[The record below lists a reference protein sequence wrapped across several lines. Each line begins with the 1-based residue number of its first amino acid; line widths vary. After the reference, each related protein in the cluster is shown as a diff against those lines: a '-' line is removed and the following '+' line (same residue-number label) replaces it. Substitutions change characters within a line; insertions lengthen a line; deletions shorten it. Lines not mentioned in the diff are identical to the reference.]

1 MKPEKANE
9 LTRLLALVLAIIV
22 VVATATLFIDHFVV
36 IIIVLL
42 LAVAA
47 IYAFNLMQAKSVQKA
62 LEKQNEIHQLKI
74 NLIKSSLDPHFL
86 FNAINS
92 VSFSMHKNDI
102 DTASENLATVTKLM
116 RTALTDIDSFG
127 HELSEEISFIKSYL
141 ALEKFRFSDKFNYT
155 VKVMPYV
162 NDMTKVPAF
171 LIFCFVENA
180 LKKGVLSKADGGN
193 VAVTI
198 DENPTEKMIIA
209 RVSDDGLYR
218 NLADKANETHNTS
231 VANALIDKLNAA
243 NEQKI
248 TVSYSPNGNID
259 GEPQGCLV
267 ELKIPVE
274 FNCAPAAVKALQSA
288 K

>member
-1 MKPEKANE
+1 MEDDKKTKRIY
-9 LTRLLALVLAIIV
+9 LILAIVVIV
-22 VVATATLFIDHFVV
+22 VAATFLIDYFAVK
-36 IIIVLL
+36 IFVLL
-42 LAVAA
+42 FAVAA
-47 IYAFNLMQAKSVQKA
+47 FYVYHLSQIKRTKKA
-62 LEKQNEIHQLKI
+62 LEEQNELHQLKI

-198 DENPTEKMIIA
+198 DENPTEKVIIA

-218 NLADKANETHNTS
+218 NLADKANETHNTN
-231 VANALIDKLNAA
+231 VANTLIDKLNAA

-248 TVSYSPNGNID
+248 TVSYSANGNID

>member
-1 MKPEKANE
+1 MEDDKKTKRIY
-9 LTRLLALVLAIIV
+9 LILAIVVIV
-22 VVATATLFIDHFVV
+22 VAATFLIDYFAVK
-36 IIIVLL
+36 IFVLL
-42 LAVAA
+42 FAVAA
-47 IYAFNLMQAKSVQKA
+47 FYVYHLSQIKRTKKA
-62 LEKQNEIHQLKI
+62 LEEQNELHQLKI

-218 NLADKANETHNTS
+218 NLADKANETHNTN

-248 TVSYSPNGNID
+248 TVSFSANGNID

>member
-1 MKPEKANE
+1 MKPEKANK

-22 VVATATLFIDHFVV
+22 VVAAAAFFIDHFVV

-42 LAVAA
+42 LAVAL
-47 IYAFNLMQAKSVQKA
+47 IYAFNFAQAKSMKKA
-62 LEKQNEIHQLKI
+62 LEEQNEIHQLKI

-92 VSFSMHKNDI
+92 VSYSMHKNDN
-102 DTASENLATVTKLM
+102 DAASENLNTLTKLL
-116 RTALTDIDSFG
+116 RISLTDIDGFA
-127 HELSEEISFIKSYL
+127 HQLSEEIAFIKNYL

-180 LKKGVLSKADGGN
+180 LKKGVLSKTDGGN

-218 NLADKANETHNTS
+218 NLADKANETHNTN

-248 TVSYSPNGNID
+248 TVSFSANGNID

-267 ELKIPVE
+267 ELKIPAE

>member
-9 LTRLLALVLAIIV
+9 LTKILVLILGIIV
-22 VVATATLFIDHFVV
+22 GVAFAAYFVDHFIV

-47 IYAFNLMQAKSVQKA
+47 IYAFNLVQAKQKRKA
-62 LEKQNEIHQLKI
+62 LEEQNELYQLKI

-92 VSFSMHKNDI
+92 VTYSIHQNDV
-102 DTASENLATVTKLM
+102 DVASENLSTITKLL
-116 RTALTDIDSFG
+116 RTSLTDIDAFG
-127 HELSEEISFIKSYL
+127 HELSAEISFIKNYL

-162 NDMTKVPAF
+162 NDTAKVPAF

-180 LKKGVLSKADGGN
+180 LKKGVLSKAEGGN
-193 VAVTI
+193 VVVSI
-198 DENPTEKMIIA
+198 DENPTEKVVIA
-209 RVSDDGLYR
+209 RVSDDGIYR
-218 NLADKANETHNTS
+218 NLADKANGTHNID
-231 VANALIDKLNAA
+231 VANTLINKLNAV

-248 TVSYSPNGNID
+248 TIGYSANGNID
-259 GEPQGCLV
+259 GEPQGCVV
-267 ELKIPVE
+267 ELKIPMGY
-274 FNCAPAAVKALQSA
+274 NCEIKALQQA

>member
-1 MKPEKANE
+1 MEDDKKTKHIY
-9 LTRLLALVLAIIV
+9 LILAIVVIV
-22 VVATATLFIDHFVV
+22 VAATFLIDYFAVK
-36 IIIVLL
+36 IFVLL
-42 LAVAA
+42 LAAA
-47 IYAFNLMQAKSVQKA
+47 AFYVYHLSQIKRTKKA
-62 LEKQNEIHQLKI
+62 LEEQNELHQLKI

-198 DENPTEKMIIA
+198 DENPTEKVIIA

-218 NLADKANETHNTS
+218 NLADKANETHNTN

-248 TVSYSPNGNID
+248 TVSFSANGNIN